1 MNKIISLLKRKLINF
16 LRIFNIEISIK
27 KNLVK
32 YNSYDAI
39 HAFIAENYIKKDFFI
54 IFDVGTNRGRS
65 IDRFKRI
72 VKNPIIHSFEPT
84 PHLFEEL
91 KKNYVGKNIF
101 INQLAVSEKNETKM
115 LYSYK
120 HDLMNSLFPVKSNSK
135 FEKSRILASNSTK
148 DKFVEKLDVKSIT
161 VDEYC
166 KNNHIKEID
175 ILRIDTQGYEDKVLQ
190 GAKEMLR
197 NKKINVIELELIIG
211 IAFEK
216 TLSFYDIE
224 VILKDFGYKLI
235 SIQNAHNVIAYS
247 NYQTNL
253 IYVKENIY
261 KNIEEMHLKNID
273 IPGVTRGVS
282 KNHPYSY

>member
-175 ILRIDTQGYEDKVLQ
+175 ILRIDTQG
-190 GAKEMLR
+190 
-197 NKKINVIELELIIG
+197 
-211 IAFEK
+211 
-216 TLSFYDIE
+216 
-224 VILKDFGYKLI
+224 
-235 SIQNAHNVIAYS
+235 
-247 NYQTNL
+247 
-253 IYVKENIY
+253 
-261 KNIEEMHLKNID
+261 
-273 IPGVTRGVS
+273 
-282 KNHPYSY
+282 